1 MKNYNF
7 SLRETLCTV
16 VVAGL
21 IFYLGFNT
29 GKATTCDDME
39 IILEE
44 GSIQN
49 TIENQF
55 GAKNLKEFLAVCN
68 F

>member
-1 MKNYNF
+1 
-7 SLRETLCTV
+7 

>member
-1 MKNYNF
+1 
-7 SLRETLCTV
+7 
-16 VVAGL
+16 
-21 IFYLGFNT
+21 
-29 GKATTCDDME
+29 ME

-49 TIENQF
+49 AIENQF
-55 GAKNLKEFLAVCN
+55 SANNLKEFLAVCN